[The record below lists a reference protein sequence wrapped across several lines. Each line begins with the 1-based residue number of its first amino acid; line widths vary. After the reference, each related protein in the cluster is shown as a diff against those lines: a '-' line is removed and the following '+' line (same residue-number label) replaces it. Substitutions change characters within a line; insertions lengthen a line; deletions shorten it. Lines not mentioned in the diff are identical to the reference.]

1 MFTAGTIAITL
12 VCVVA
17 GLIREAHGQGSGDA
31 ETIAGIEQQLAKA
44 WLSRDRAAIDAI
56 LAPEWS
62 VTDAAGQVLTKEQV
76 MQESFGSTE
85 RRIDAMT
92 IDEVSVRVFGDAAVA
107 TGRTRATGS
116 YRGTSASVVLRFT
129 DVFVRRDNRW
139 QAVASHASVLAQP

>member
-1 MFTAGTIAITL
+1 MFMVRTFAITL
-12 VCVVA
+12 VYVIV
-17 GLIREAHGQGSGDA
+17 GFMSHAHGQGSKDA

-62 VTDAAGQVLTKEQV
+62 VTDAAGQVLSKEQV
-76 MQESFGSTE
+76 MQEAFGSSE
-85 RRIDAMT
+85 RRIEAMT
-92 IDEVSVRVFGDAAVA
+92 IDDVNVRLFGDTAVA

-116 YRGTSASVVLRFT
+116 YRGTPASVLLRFT

-139 QAVASHASVLAQP
+139 QAVASHASAVAPE